1 MLDIKKITCY
11 IKEECKR
18 IQRVPTKDL
27 LLFGACLLLA
37 FATLTGINEEET
49 DLGSNQENIEKLERF
64 NLRKALEN
72 SDSMFESFGEEEP
85 KKKSKIIK
93 EVQSRTSYSD
103 EETEAGI
110 DDGRADS
117 FEETL
122 SNAIM
127 DGWEDTL
134 TAVIK
139 DHLPDEAMKLLDDR
153 DVWVHLGS
161 FDEEMLELAM
171 KIRDELLREEDG
183 DYEFTQG
190 FEEANRGRNR
200 ADIDE

>member
-1 MLDIKKITCY
+1 MSFKYGKPY
-11 IKEECKR
+11 KNKQKR
-18 IQRVPTKDL
+18 RDPRHGL
-27 LLFGACLLLA
+27 
-37 FATLTGINEEET
+37 NEEEN
-49 DLGSNQENIEKLERF
+49 DRGSNQENIEKLERF

-72 SDSMFESFGEEEP
+72 PESIFENFLEEEP

-103 EETEAGI
+103 EETLAGV
-110 DDGRADS
+110 DDGRDAS
-117 FEETL
+117 FEELL

-139 DHLPDEAMKLLDDR
+139 EHLPDEEMKLLDDR
-153 DVWVHLGS
+153 DVWVDLGS

-190 FEEANRGRNR
+190 FEENRSSNR
-200 ADIDE
+200 AEIDE

>member
-1 MLDIKKITCY
+1 MIY
-11 IKEECKR
+11 YEEIDMSFKYGKPYKNKGKR
-18 IQRVPTKDL
+18 RDPRYHL
-27 LLFGACLLLA
+27 
-37 FATLTGINEEET
+37 NEEET
-49 DLGSNQENIEKLERF
+49 DFGSNQENIEKLENF
-64 NLRKALEN
+64 NFRKALEN
-72 SDSMFESFGEEEP
+72 PESIFENFVEEEP
-85 KKKSKIIK
+85 KKKSKVLK

-103 EETEAGI
+103 EETEAGV

-134 TAVIK
+134 TAVIQE
-139 DHLPDEAMKLLDDR
+139 HLPDEEMKLLDNNDA
-153 DVWVHLGS
+153 WINLGS

-171 KIRDELLREEDG
+171 KIRDDLLREEDS

-190 FEEANRGRNR
+190 FEEGNNSHNR
-200 ADIDE
+200 AEIDE